1 MSGTQAHHAGG
12 TRARIGR
19 AATGVVSSAAQFGSD
34 RADIADS
41 MGHTA
46 AEMAGRAGMYGMSS
60 TMHGVGWTAGK
71 ARRIMNRGKRALRSG
86 KGMRKTAGKPKALSE
101 AKPSE
106 KIGKFAAK
114 GKASKRIGK
123 HIGAGLGN
131 AGRSVKR
138 MGSTGMGWMDEA
150 GARLTVADDDFAS
163 KLGSATRDLTF
174 KAARAGV
181 KGVNSSAKFIWR
193 HRRAPVKAARDVQAT
208 GQAAVRAARV
218 AANFVRMAAS
228 RVIAGAAS
236 ISLPILPVICQVVT
250 PSIIAAQID
259 QESNWNP
266 KAGSS
271 AGAQGIAQFM
281 PSTWAS
287 AGKDG
292 DGDGKADIWNPHDAI
307 WSQGN
312 YMCNLASQVETAKK
326 SGKLTGDTLELTL
339 AAYNAGLGSVLR
351 YGMVPPFEETI
362 NYVRRIKELAA
373 TKYTATGTAE
383 GGTVGSLEPKLTV
396 SGGIV
401 STAGITPD
409 TRYPWGQCTW
419 WAATRRADIGKPIPG
434 WGNAATWAG
443 SAASAGYTVDGS
455 PSAGSVIVFQP
466 GVLGASAD
474 YGHVAMVEEV
484 RGDGSI
490 LISESNALGLGVVS
504 TREISASQL
513 AAAGNG
519 VRYIH

>member
-1 MSGTQAHHAGG
+1 
-12 TRARIGR
+12 
-19 AATGVVSSAAQFGSD
+19 
-34 RADIADS
+34 
-41 MGHTA
+41 
-46 AEMAGRAGMYGMSS
+46 
-60 TMHGVGWTAGK
+60 
-71 ARRIMNRGKRALRSG
+71 
-86 KGMRKTAGKPKALSE
+86 
-101 AKPSE
+101 
-106 KIGKFAAK
+106 
-114 GKASKRIGK
+114 
-123 HIGAGLGN
+123 
-131 AGRSVKR
+131 
-138 MGSTGMGWMDEA
+138 
-150 GARLTVADDDFAS
+150 
-163 KLGSATRDLTF
+163 
-174 KAARAGV
+174 
-181 KGVNSSAKFIWR
+181 
-193 HRRAPVKAARDVQAT
+193 
-208 GQAAVRAARV
+208 
-218 AANFVRMAAS
+218 
-228 RVIAGAAS
+228 
-236 ISLPILPVICQVVT
+236 
-250 PSIIAAQID
+250 
-259 QESNWNP
+259 
-266 KAGSS
+266 
-271 AGAQGIAQFM
+271 M

-474 YGHVAMVEEV
+474 YGHVAMVEEI